1 MARKKGNAREVGR
14 KIDYL
19 GYQFD
24 YDKTLL
30 RKRTKKKFAQK
41 LNNVK
46 SNKRKKEIMA
56 SYWGQCIH
64 GDCRNLWNKLTN
76 NYMGFAKKGIG
87 LKQTTKDGK
96 RYFDQPMRSISML
109 VGKELMILDFEANI
123 PVRKT
128 ETIDDTKPRYAVLAK
143 IIEDGIEKEIKFIT
157 SSFFIISILNE
168 SRCEEEKGNKIFPV
182 DNVAIERVQLS
193 GRSYTYKFTNY
204 K

>member
-1 MARKKGNAREVGR
+1 MARKKGNVREVGR

-24 YDKTLL
+24 YEKTLL

-46 SNKRKKEIMA
+46 SNKRKREIMA

-87 LKQTTKDGK
+87 LKQSTKDGK
-96 RYFDQPMRSISML
+96 RYFDVESKPISML
-109 VGKELMILDFEANI
+109 LNKKLTIHDFESGISVKGNHENNDQ
-123 PVRKT
+123 KT
-128 ETIDDTKPRYAVLAK
+128 RYVVLAST
-143 IIEDGIEKEIKFIT
+143 DNEKFKFIT
-157 SSFFIISILNE
+157 SSFFIASILEE
-168 SRCEEEKGNKIFPV
+168 SRCEEEKGSKIFPV
-182 DNVAIERVQLS
+182 ENVAIERVQLS
-193 GRSYTYKFTNY
+193 GRSYSYKFTKY